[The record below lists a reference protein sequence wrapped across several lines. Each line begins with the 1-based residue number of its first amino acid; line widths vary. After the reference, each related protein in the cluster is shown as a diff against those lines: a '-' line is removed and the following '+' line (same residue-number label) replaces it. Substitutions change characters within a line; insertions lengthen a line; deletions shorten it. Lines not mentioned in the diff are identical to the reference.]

1 MRHNLSH
8 FFYTLSMDSFI
19 TILCFVVAILIYFLP
34 TIIAL
39 GRKHN
44 YKWLILILNLF
55 GAFQS
60 FICGNIS
67 IDSDKQELYDV
78 VNRQQPYSICTSSG
92 TDSFDRVSTLLEC
105 NNWDIE
111 NLQPLNKYSVH
122 ICYAMHHFFTDD
134 LFALSDILLLDKDD
148 IQLSISIEL

>member
-1 MRHNLSH
+1 
-8 FFYTLSMDSFI
+8 MDSFI

-78 VNRQQPYSICTSSG
+78 VNRG
-92 TDSFDRVSTLLEC
+92 TFQEIHSQEETGLPNVPAEFGKLIDSL
-105 NNWDIE
+105 
-111 NLQPLNKYSVH
+111 
-122 ICYAMHHFFTDD
+122 
-134 LFALSDILLLDKDD
+134 
-148 IQLSISIEL
+148 